1 MPDTPVVFLTQKGEI
16 RQGKLKNV
24 DPQTLAAAWKKKVAP
39 SLLGRYT
46 WKQKTLFLFG
56 YEEGKAGTENQH
68 HLPPPLEG
76 MTFYGDILIV
86 LSASPTSYTNPL
98 PFKTADYESFYTQ
111 KLEGDE
117 EDDDF
122 LDDEEGEAETE
133 EVDEAVQE
141 GELNVDDDIPE
152 DEESETEEASEES
165 QDGEAERVEDFEDE
179 EDAPVPIPK
188 PTRKRKAQAQAVVEA
203 EAVETTL
210 NDPADAC
217 PQRKHILQLLES
229 RFPFL
234 LNLFAPKDF
243 ELAMFSAALDLATK
257 TKVHKSWAS
266 PVFQEIYKAVCRRI
280 LGNLTPDTYIGNK
293 TLFER
298 VESGEL
304 TLAQMV
310 KQNYYELCP
319 EQWQQMVDRQAKR
332 EKIQLEGDFSRAT
345 DRWQCNKCKKRKC
358 TYYELQTRSADEP
371 MTIFI
376 HCLNCGNRW
385 TQ

>member
-16 RQGKLKNV
+16 RQGKLKNAEAE
-24 DPQTLAAAWKKKVAP
+24 TLATALKKKTPP
-39 SLLGRYT
+39 SLLGRYV

-56 YEEGKAGTENQH
+56 YDDGKAGTENQH

-76 MTFYGDILIV
+76 LSLFGDILI
-86 LSASPTSYTNPL
+86 LCSPSPTSYTQFQ

-111 KLEGDE
+111 KLEGDDEEEDEFLQEEEEEAPLPEVVIPEE
-117 EDDDF
+117 EDDMNEEDGEN
-122 LDDEEGEAETE
+122 DDSESDSPVEEEGQ
-133 EVDEAVQE
+133 EV
-141 GELNVDDDIPE
+141 
-152 DEESETEEASEES
+152 
-165 QDGEAERVEDFEDE
+165 FEDE
-179 EDAPVPIPK
+179 EVVLPLKPVRVRA
-188 PTRKRKAQAQAVVEA
+188 RKNQGVLVQES
-203 EAVETTL
+203 EGVETTL
-210 NDPADAC
+210 DEVVESQPI
-217 PQRKHILQLLES
+217 RKRMLTLLEN

-234 LNLFAPKDF
+234 LNVCSPPELEKVLFESSF
-243 ELAMFSAALDLATK
+243 EQATK
-257 TKVHKSWAS
+257 LKIYKSWDS
-266 PVFQEIYKAVCRRI
+266 PVFQEIYKATCRRI
-280 LGNLTPDTYIGNK
+280 LGNLTPDSYVKNTM
-293 TLFER
+293 LFER
-298 VESGEL
+298 FKAGEL
-304 TLAQMV
+304 TLAQIV

-319 EQWQQMVDRQAKR
+319 EQWEQMVDRQAKR

>member
-24 DPQTLAAAWKKKVAP
+24 DPATLAAAWKKKVAP

-56 YEEGKAGTENQH
+56 YDEGKAGTENQH

-76 MTFYGDILIV
+76 LTFYGDILIV
-86 LSASPTSYTNPL
+86 LSASPTSYTSPL

-111 KLEGDE
+111 KVEGDDE
-117 EDDDF
+117 EDDEF
-122 LDDEEGEAETE
+122 LEEEAEAEAETT
-133 EVDEAVQE
+133 ALQE
-141 GELNVDDDIPE
+141 DDLNVDDVVDE
-152 DEESETEEASEES
+152 DEEESETEEATEASDDVEGDIQEE
-165 QDGEAERVEDFEDE
+165 FEE
-179 EDAPVPIPK
+179 EVPVPAPK
-188 PTRKRKAQAQAVVEA
+188 PTRKRKAQAQVVAEA
-203 EAVETTL
+203 EAVETNL
-210 NDPADAC
+210 EDPVDAC
-217 PQRKHILQLLES
+217 PQRKHVLNLLET

-234 LNLFAPKDF
+234 LNLCSPQEM
-243 ELAMFSAALDLATK
+243 ELAMFSAALDQASK
-257 TKVHKSWAS
+257 VKVHKSWAS
-266 PVFQEIYKAVCRRI
+266 PVFQEIYKAVCRRL
-280 LGNLTPDTYIGNK
+280 LGNLTPDTYIQNK
-293 TLFER
+293 RLYER
-298 VESGEL
+298 FESGEL

>member
-56 YEEGKAGTENQH
+56 YDEGKAGTENQH

-86 LSASPTSYTNPL
+86 MSASPTSYTNPM
-98 PFKTADYESFYTQ
+98 PFKTTDYESFYTQ
-111 KLEGDE
+111 KVEG
-117 EDDDF
+117 
-122 LDDEEGEAETE
+122 DDEEEEE
-133 EVDEAVQE
+133 FLEEEEDVVQEEELNIDDEVDDE
-141 GELNVDDDIPE
+141 
-152 DEESETEEASEES
+152 EESELEEASQES
-165 QDGEAERVEDFEDE
+165 EEAEAEAEVDAQDDFEE
-179 EDAPVPIPK
+179 PPVPVVK
-188 PTRKRKAQAQAVVEA
+188 PVRKRKAQAQALVEA
-203 EAVETTL
+203 ETVETTL
-210 NDPADAC
+210 EDPIDAC

-234 LNLFAPKDF
+234 LNVCAPKEM
-243 ELAMFSAALDLATK
+243 ELALFGAALDQATK
-257 TKVHKSWAS
+257 SKVHKSWAS

-293 TLFER
+293 TLWER
-298 VESGEL
+298 FESGDI